1 MPEIEAA
8 PAVNSG
14 TATSETIAI
23 EDDAVETGPAKSDE
37 ELVGLEPDAYRAEYK
52 EPNDQKTQEDNPQAA
67 KDEKDVP
74 SDEEEIAAG
83 QPFPE
88 SFKKAI
94 AANPEIKPELQR
106 LWDQHQAF
114 REIFPTVAEARAVRE
129 LFPGGAADAKA
140 VLSKAREME
149 QSDQL
154 FFSRDPYA
162 QRELAAN
169 MLAMD
174 PQAFGAMLKVSSDL
188 VREKQP
194 ELYQAFTSG
203 LATQALA
210 GEGFHEHLGMIA
222 QALENN
228 DLHSLQ
234 RLASQLVQWVSGNGG
249 STGQRPPLAEAK
261 TQREQ
266 MLERELNSLTLQQ
279 SATFSDSINRTV
291 IPQIDGEI
299 HKLIEPVAKGLPAY
313 AREGAVQSLADQI
326 HAGIQQRL
334 KSDNYYYNQVIPLH
348 TSMNYGAQNREVAS
362 KIIVSRA
369 LLHLKPVVAGSK
381 NQIFLI
387 SAYSFDA

>member
-1 MPEIEAA
+1 M
-8 PAVNSG
+8 
-14 TATSETIAI
+14 
-23 EDDAVETGPAKSDE
+23 
-37 ELVGLEPDAYRAEYK
+37 
-52 EPNDQKTQEDNPQAA
+52 
-67 KDEKDVP
+67 
-74 SDEEEIAAG
+74 
-83 QPFPE
+83 
-88 SFKKAI
+88 
-94 AANPEIKPELQR
+94 
-106 LWDQHQAF
+106 
-114 REIFPTVAEARAVRE
+114 AEARAVRE
-129 LFPGGAADAKA
+129 LFPGGAVDAKT

-162 QRELAAN
+162 QRELATN

-174 PQAFGAMLKVSSDL
+174 PQAFGAMLKVSADL
-188 VREKQP
+188 VRERQP
-194 ELYQAFTSG
+194 ELFQAFSSG

-234 RLASQLVQWVSGNGG
+234 QLASQLVQWASGSGG
-249 STGQRPPLAEAK
+249 FTGQRPPLAEAK

-291 IPQIDGEI
+291 IPQIDAQI
-299 HKLIEPVAKGLPAY
+299 HKLIEPVAKGLPVY
-313 AREGAVQSLADQI
+313 AREGAIQSLADQI

-334 KSDNYYYNQVIPLH
+334 KSDNYYHNQVIPLH

-362 KIIVSRA
+362 KIIASRA
-369 LLHLKPVVAGSK
+369 LLHLKPVAKQVLQTWTPR
-381 NQIFLI
+381 QIDQAKYAAEKAESAARRTDISGGGLTHGRPHAKITKDEARDMSDEQLI
-387 SAYSFDA
+387 DWALKR